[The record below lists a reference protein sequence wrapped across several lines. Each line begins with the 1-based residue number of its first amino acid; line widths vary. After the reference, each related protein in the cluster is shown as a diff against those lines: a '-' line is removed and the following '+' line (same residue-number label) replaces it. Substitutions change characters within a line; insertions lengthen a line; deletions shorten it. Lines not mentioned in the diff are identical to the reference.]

1 MHLKAMTLRGFKSF
15 ASATTLRFEPGITC
29 VVGPN
34 GSGKSNV
41 VDALSW
47 VMGEQGAK
55 SLRGGKME
63 DVIFAGTTGRPPL
76 GRAEVSLTIDNS
88 DGALPIDYAEVT
100 ITRIMFRNGGS
111 EYQLN
116 GDTCRL
122 LDIQELL
129 SDSGIGREM
138 HVIVGQGQL
147 DSVLHADPMGRRA
160 FIEEAAGVLKHR
172 KRKEK
177 ALRKLDA
184 MRANLARV
192 QDLTDELRR
201 QLKPLGRQ
209 AAVAR
214 RAAVIQADLRDAR
227 LRLLADDLVRLR
239 EALRT
244 EIADEAELKQRKEDA
259 EGRLKAALAREAELE
274 DEVRRLAPRLQQA
287 QQTWYE
293 LSQLA
298 ERVRGTVSLADARV
312 KSATAAPTEEPRGR
326 DPEDMEREA
335 ARIREQEAELE
346 AALEAAEHA
355 REDTVAHR
363 AELERALAAEERRLK
378 DAARAIAD
386 RREGLARLTGQVNA
400 ARSRAASAQA
410 EIGRLAAARDEAR
423 ERAAAAQEEYEQ
435 LKAEVDGL
443 DADDHE
449 LAGRYEAARGAL
461 AEAESALTAAREAAT
476 AAERDRAA
484 VAARHDALALGLRR
498 KDGTGALLAA
508 RDRLTG
514 LLGPAAELLTVTPG
528 YEIPVSAAL
537 GAAADAIAVT
547 NPSAAAE
554 AIRLLRSEDA
564 GRASLLVSPGGGGGL
579 AAGGLAGVPTQA
591 GEAADAA
598 SGRGDAGPE
607 SGPGPVGGVP
617 AQAAGASAGG
627 SGAGLSGPATESGP
641 VGGLSAQADG
651 LTAEPGVYG
660 GLPGQQGLAGGVSAG
675 EVDPESAR
683 ADTGPGGGLPGQQ
696 GPAGEV
702 SAQAGGA
709 GDAAL
714 GRADASL
721 ESGPGPG
728 GGVPAQVGGAS
739 AGGSGTGLSGP
750 ATEPGVSGGVADGVF
765 AQAGDAAPEP
775 GPGSLG
781 GQAGEHGVAG
791 QFPAQ
796 PDDTGLSVPA
806 NGSPAEPAAHSGV
819 PAQAS
824 GDGAGPS
831 AAASG
836 SATEADVSGGLPAQ
850 TAGAGHGP
858 RPGPVGGAAARVTA
872 GSGGVGSSASA
883 GGSVVEPE
891 VSAGGF
897 PAPAPGGDSG
907 RSVSG
912 AASGV
917 QGREVARTAVGDLVR
932 GPVGLVEAVRWMVRD
947 AVVVASLDDAEELVG
962 ARPGVVAVTAEGD
975 VLGAHFAQ
983 GGSAGAPSLLE
994 VRASVDE
1001 AAGELAELGVRC
1013 GELDEARR
1021 RATERRAECAALVEE
1036 LGERRRAADREK
1048 SAVSGRLGR
1057 LSGQARGAVGE
1068 AERTDAAVAK
1078 AQEALE
1084 RATQE
1089 VEELAERLLVA
1100 EEAPVEEEPDTSLR
1114 DRLAA
1119 DGANA
1124 RQTEMEARLQ
1134 VRTHEERVKGLAGRA
1149 DALDRGARAER
1160 AARARAEQRRARL
1173 RHEAEVAGAVAAGTR
1188 QLLAHVE
1195 VSVVRAE
1202 AERAAAEA
1210 AKAER
1215 ERELVA
1221 ERNQGRDLKSE
1232 LDKLTDSVH
1241 RGEVLGAEKRLR
1253 IEQLET
1259 RALEELGVEPAGL
1272 IAEYGP
1278 DQLVSPSPPAE
1289 GEELPEDPAH
1299 PRNQP
1304 KPYVRSEQE
1313 KRLKSAERAY
1323 QQLGKVN
1330 PLALEEFAALEER
1343 HKFLSEQLEDLK
1355 KTRADLLQVVKSVDE
1370 RVEQVFTEAYR
1381 DTAVQ
1386 FEGVFSRLF
1395 PGGEGRL
1402 ILTDPEN
1409 MLTTGVDVEA
1419 RPPGKKVKRL
1429 SLLSGGERSLT
1440 AVALLVSIFK
1450 ARPSP
1455 FYVMDEVEAALDDTN
1470 LQRLIRI
1477 MQELQES
1484 SQLIVIT
1491 HQKRTMEV
1499 ADALYG
1505 VSMQGD
1511 GVSKVI
1517 SQRLR

>member
-1 MHLKAMTLRGFKSF
+1 MHLKALTLRGFKSF

-88 DGALPIDYAEVT
+88 DGALPIEYAEVT

-111 EYQLN
+111 EYQIN

-184 MRANLARV
+184 MQANLARV

-239 EALRT
+239 QALQS
-244 EIADEAELKQRKEDA
+244 EIADEAALKQRKESA
-259 EGRLKAALAREAELE
+259 EAELKKALQREALLE
-274 DEVRRLAPRLQQA
+274 DEVRQLTPRLQRA

-298 ERVRGTVSLADARV
+298 ERVRGTISLADARV
-312 KSATAAPTEEPRGR
+312 KSATSAPAEERRGR

-355 REDTVAHR
+355 LEDTVAHR
-363 AELERALAAEERRLK
+363 AELERELAVEERRLK
-378 DAARAIAD
+378 DVARAIAD
-386 RREGLARLTGQVNA
+386 RREGLARLNGQVNA

-410 EIGRLAAARDEAR
+410 EIDRLAVARDEAQ
-423 ERAAAAQEEYEQ
+423 ERAFVAQEEYEQ

-443 DADDHE
+443 DAGDAE
-449 LAGRYEAARGAL
+449 LTERHEAAKRAL
-461 AEAESALTAAREAAT
+461 SEAEAALSAAREAAT
-476 AAERDRAA
+476 AAERRRAA
-484 VAARHDALALGLRR
+484 TQARHEALALGLRR
-498 KDGTGALLAA
+498 KDGTGALLGA

-514 LLGPAAELLTVTPG
+514 LLGPAAELLSVTPG
-528 YEIPVSAAL
+528 HEVALAAAF

-547 NPSAAAE
+547 TPASAAE
-554 AIRLLRSEDA
+554 AIRLLRKQDA
-564 GRASLLVSPGGGGGL
+564 GRAALLLAGAPEDAGAREAKGVDGTGQHR
-579 AAGGLAGVPTQA
+579 AAG
-591 GEAADAA
+591 DSA
-598 SGRGDAGPE
+598 SGAV
-607 SGPGPVGGVP
+607 PVGGHP
-617 AQAAGASAGG
+617 DGRDAS
-627 SGAGLSGPATESGP
+627 
-641 VGGLSAQADG
+641 
-651 LTAEPGVYG
+651 
-660 GLPGQQGLAGGVSAG
+660 
-675 EVDPESAR
+675 
-683 ADTGPGGGLPGQQ
+683 
-696 GPAGEV
+696 
-702 SAQAGGA
+702 GGA
-709 GDAAL
+709 G
-714 GRADASL
+714 RSVASL
-721 ESGPGPG
+721 
-728 GGVPAQVGGAS
+728 
-739 AGGSGTGLSGP
+739 
-750 ATEPGVSGGVADGVF
+750 
-765 AQAGDAAPEP
+765 
-775 GPGSLG
+775 
-781 GQAGEHGVAG
+781 
-791 QFPAQ
+791 
-796 PDDTGLSVPA
+796 DDMT
-806 NGSPAEPAAHSGV
+806 
-819 PAQAS
+819 
-824 GDGAGPS
+824 
-831 AAASG
+831 
-836 SATEADVSGGLPAQ
+836 
-850 TAGAGHGP
+850 P
-858 RPGPVGGAAARVTA
+858 R
-872 GSGGVGSSASA
+872 
-883 GGSVVEPE
+883 
-891 VSAGGF
+891 
-897 PAPAPGGDSG
+897 
-907 RSVSG
+907 

-917 QGREVARTAVGDLVR
+917 LPPNAASGDVAPRTAPTGPPYAADLVR
-932 GPVGLVEAVRWMVRD
+932 GPAELMPAVRRLLSGI
-947 AVVVASLDDAEELVG
+947 VVVGTLEDAEDLVY
-962 ARPGVVAVTAEGD
+962 ARPELTAVTAEGD
-975 VLGAHFAQ
+975 LLGAHFAH

-994 VRASVDE
+994 VQASVDE
-1001 AAGELAELGVRC
+1001 AAAELEELAVRCEELGAAQHRAAEER
-1013 GELDEARR
+1013 GER
-1021 RATERRAECAALVEE
+1021 AALVEE
-1036 LGERRRAADREK
+1036 LGERRRAAEREK
-1048 SAVSGRLGR
+1048 SSVAQQLGR
-1057 LSGQARGAVGE
+1057 LAGQARGAAGE
-1068 AERTDAAVAK
+1068 AERSTAAAAR
-1078 AQEALE
+1078 AQEALD
-1084 RATQE
+1084 RAVE
-1089 VEELAERLLVA
+1089 EAEELAERLAVA
-1100 EEAPVEEEPDTSLR
+1100 EEMPVEEEPDTAVR

-1149 DALDRGARAER
+1149 EGLDRAARAER
-1160 AARARAEQRRARL
+1160 EARARAEQRRARL
-1173 RHEAEVAGAVAAGTR
+1173 RHEAAVAEAVASGAR

-1195 VSVVRAE
+1195 VSLRRAE
-1202 AERAAAEA
+1202 EERTAADT
-1210 AKAER
+1210 AKARR
-1215 ERELVA
+1215 EQDLVA
-1221 ERNQGRDLKSE
+1221 ARNEGRDLKAE

-1259 RALEELGVEPAGL
+1259 KALEELGVEPAGL
-1272 IAEYGP
+1272 VADYGP
-1278 DQLVSPSPPAE
+1278 GQLVPPSLPAE
-1289 GEELPEDPAH
+1289 GEELPEDPEH

-1304 KPYVRSEQE
+1304 RPFHRAEQE
-1313 KRLKSAERAY
+1313 RRLKSAERAY
-1323 QQLGKVN
+1323 AQLGKVN

-1355 KTRADLLQVVKSVDE
+1355 KTRADLLQVVKEVDE

-1381 DTAVQ
+1381 DTARE
-1386 FEGVFSRLF
+1386 FEGVFGRLF
-1395 PGGEGRL
+1395 PGGDGRL
-1402 ILTDPEN
+1402 ILTDPDN

-1477 MQELQES
+1477 MQELQEA

>member
-1 MHLKAMTLRGFKSF
+1 MHLKALTLRGFKSF

-88 DGALPIDYAEVT
+88 DGALPIEYAEVT

-111 EYQLN
+111 EYQIN

-184 MRANLARV
+184 MQANLARV

-239 EALRT
+239 EALQA
-244 EIADEAELKQRKEDA
+244 EVADEAALKERKEAA
-259 EGRLKAALAREAELE
+259 EQELRKALQREGLLE
-274 DEVRRLAPRLQQA
+274 DEVRRLTPRLQRA

-298 ERVRGTVSLADARV
+298 ERVRGTISLAEARV
-312 KSATAAPTEEPRGR
+312 KSATSAPLEERRGR
-326 DPEDMEREA
+326 DPEDLEREA

-346 AALEAAEHA
+346 AALEAAQRA
-355 REDTVAHR
+355 LEDTVAHR
-363 AELERALAAEERRLK
+363 AELERELTAEERRLK

-386 RREGLARLTGQVNA
+386 RREGLARLNGQVNA

-410 EIGRLAAARDEAR
+410 EIDRLAAARDEAQ
-423 ERAAAAQEEYEQ
+423 ERAVAAQEEYEA
-435 LKAEVDGL
+435 LRAEVDGL
-443 DADDHE
+443 DAGDAE
-449 LAGRYEAARGAL
+449 LAEQHEAAKARL
-461 AEAESALTAAREAAT
+461 AEAEAALTAAREAAT
-476 AAERDRAA
+476 TAERSRAA
-484 VAARHDALALGLRR
+484 TQARHEALALGLRR

-508 RDRLTG
+508 QDRLSG
-514 LLGPAAELLTVTPG
+514 LLGPAAEILSVTPG
-528 YEIPVSAAL
+528 YEVPLAAAF
-537 GAAADAIAVT
+537 GAAADALAVT
-547 NPSAAAE
+547 TPASAAE
-554 AIRLLRSEDA
+554 AIRLLRKQDA
-564 GRASLLVSPGGGGGL
+564 GRAALLVAGPPEEAAIAGP
-579 AAGGLAGVPTQA
+579 AAGI
-591 GEAADAA
+591 
-598 SGRGDAGPE
+598 AGPPE
-607 SGPGPVGGVP
+607 
-617 AQAAGASAGG
+617 
-627 SGAGLSGPATESGP
+627 GAGIAGPAEHP
-641 VGGLSAQADG
+641 D
-651 LTAEPGVYG
+651 
-660 GLPGQQGLAGGVSAG
+660 
-675 EVDPESAR
+675 
-683 ADTGPGGGLPGQQ
+683 
-696 GPAGEV
+696 PAGHRDLRPAAAEL
-702 SAQAGGA
+702 AGGA
-709 GDAAL
+709 G
-714 GRADASL
+714 
-721 ESGPGPG
+721 
-728 GGVPAQVGGAS
+728 
-739 AGGSGTGLSGP
+739 SGTAFDRL
-750 ATEPGVSGGVADGVF
+750 A
-765 AQAGDAAPEP
+765 
-775 GPGSLG
+775 
-781 GQAGEHGVAG
+781 
-791 QFPAQ
+791 
-796 PDDTGLSVPA
+796 
-806 NGSPAEPAAHSGV
+806 
-819 PAQAS
+819 
-824 GDGAGPS
+824 
-831 AAASG
+831 
-836 SATEADVSGGLPAQ
+836 
-850 TAGAGHGP
+850 AGAGVGSS
-858 RPGPVGGAAARVTA
+858 VGGTHPGA
-872 GSGGVGSSASA
+872 GSGAASDGLAARATAGCSADGPGTHPGAASALASDGLAAVAGVGSSAGGTGTHPGAGSGAVSDGLGAGAAVGPSSHGSGTHPGAGSSTASDGLAARATAGSSA
-883 GGSVVEPE
+883 DGTSIHPGAGS
-891 VSAGGF
+891 
-897 PAPAPGGDSG
+897 APASNHLAERATPHSTPTPTNATP
-907 RSVSG
+907 
-912 AASGV
+912 AA
-917 QGREVARTAVGDLVR
+917 DLVR
-932 GPVGLVEAVRWMVRD
+932 APAELVPAVRRLLRGI
-947 AVVVASLDDAEELVG
+947 VVVETLADAEELVY
-962 ARPGVVAVTAEGD
+962 ARPELTAVTAEGD
-975 VLGAHFAQ
+975 LLGAHFAQ

-994 VRASVDE
+994 VQASVDE
-1001 AAGELAELGVRC
+1001 AAAELAELAVRC
-1013 GELDEARR
+1013 EELTQAQ
-1021 RATERRAECAALVEE
+1021 RAAAERRTETAALVEE

-1048 SAVSGRLGR
+1048 SAVAQQLGR
-1057 LSGQARGAVGE
+1057 LAGQARGAAGE
-1068 AERTDAAVAK
+1068 AERSVAAAAR
-1078 AQEALE
+1078 AQEALDK
-1084 RATQE
+1084 ALQE
-1089 VEELAERLLVA
+1089 VEELAERLAVA
-1100 EEAPVEEEPDTSLR
+1100 EEMPFEEEPDTSVR

-1149 DALDRGARAER
+1149 DSLDRAARAER
-1160 AARARAEQRRARL
+1160 EARARAEQRRARL
-1173 RHEAEVAGAVAAGTR
+1173 RHEAAVAEAVASGAR

-1195 VSVVRAE
+1195 VSLARAE
-1202 AERAAAEA
+1202 RERAAAEA
-1210 AKAER
+1210 AKARR
-1215 ERELVA
+1215 EQELGA
-1221 ERNQGRDLKSE
+1221 ARTRGRDLKAE

-1259 RALEELGVEPAGL
+1259 KALEELGVEPAGL
-1272 IAEYGP
+1272 VDEYGP
-1278 DQLVSPSPPAE
+1278 HQPVPPSPPAE
-1289 GEELPEDPAH
+1289 GEELPEDPEH

-1304 KPYVRSEQE
+1304 RPFARAEQE
-1313 KRLKSAERAY
+1313 KRLKAAERAY

-1355 KTRADLLQVVKSVDE
+1355 KTRADLLQVVKEVDE

-1381 DTAVQ
+1381 DTARE

-1402 ILTDPEN
+1402 VLTDPEN

-1477 MQELQES
+1477 MQELQEA